1 VGTTS
6 ALSKDISGHRDQ
18 SGFNASV
25 DRAVIFESL
34 STELVCLAELVPVT
48 DVEEATTHC
57 AEMMV
62 AAVKRLVSGRGNPML
77 QPRRTAC

>member
-1 VGTTS
+1 M
-6 ALSKDISGHRDQ
+6 
-18 SGFNASV
+18 
-25 DRAVIFESL
+25 IFESL

-62 AAVKRLVSGRGNPML
+62 AAVKIICHNICCRIQETHELGIDPKFGAVT
-77 QPRRTAC
+77 PR